1 MEPIKSSPVVVHL
14 AKTTRLGD
22 QFAIYAADLKLIGTG
37 GGGAQIWL
45 SFGGME
51 KPWKMVISWDLSM
64 KNGGLMGFN

>member
-37 GGGAQIWL
+37 AADSVEAPRSG
-45 SFGGME
+45 
-51 KPWKMVISWDLSM
+51 
-64 KNGGLMGFN
+64 